1 MKTGTTR
8 TLSFLL
14 ALLLTLMTLPGIAL
28 AEQPAVSRICKLNDQ
43 GDDVRQIQERLI
55 ALGYLDGEANGIFD
69 KATEAALTEFQRMND
84 LLRTGM
90 ADDITLAVLFSDSAR
105 EKDYWEKRRP
115 DDADWLYEAEE
126 AVEEATEAYA
136 YYAEPSLAAA
146 PMPTATAMP
155 KGFSTEEY
163 GHVTENGYTAAQ
175 GTQLS
180 TFSVDVDT
188 AAYAQVRAKILR
200 GERVPADAIR
210 VEQMLNYFSY
220 KYAQPNPGE
229 PFGVTMEVSACPW
242 NEDALLLLIGL
253 QAEVIRDENR
263 PDYNLVFL
271 IDTSGSMYGSDRLDL
286 VKRAFMLMLDELKP
300 TDTVSIVAYASMDR
314 VVIEGVPAAEK
325 TRIMDALNSL
335 EAHGSTNGSAGLTR
349 AYEIADRYAREGS
362 VNRILLATDGDLN
375 VGLTSE
381 GDLARL
387 VQEKKESGVKLT
399 VLGFGYGNYKNNKM
413 EALALYGD
421 GNYWYI
427 DTIYEAR
434 KALVTEAGGT
444 FLTVAEDVKL
454 QVDFNP
460 AQIGAFRLVGY
471 EDRVM
476 AAEDFANDKVDGGMI
491 GSGHQV
497 TALYEIIPAGRDT
510 GVDAPQSKYG
520 TFVPGNSAEWLTLSI
535 RAKTPGSET
544 SNLYSYPWM
553 PEAQPG
559 EPTGNIRFAAAVAET
574 ALLLRNSTY
583 KGSASYTDVQSL
595 LQGCDTVTGDVYKEE
610 FVYLVNQL
618 QRQTELPR

>member
-1 MKTGTTR
+1 MKSGIVR
-8 TLSFLL
+8 TLSILL
-14 ALLLTLMTLPGIAL
+14 ALLLALPCVGAL
-28 AEQPAVSRICKLNDQ
+28 AEQPAISRICKLNDQ
-43 GDDVRQIQERLI
+43 GEDVRQIQERLI
-55 ALGYLDGEANGIFD
+55 ALGYLEGEAGGVFD
-69 KATEAALTEFQRMND
+69 SATEKALLDFQSTNS
-84 LLRTGM
+84 LLKTGM
-90 ADDITLAVLFSDSAR
+90 ADAITLGVLFSDSAL
-105 EKDYWEKRRP
+105 EKDYWSKRWA
-115 DDADWLYEAEE
+115 DDYDEE
-126 AVEEATEAYA
+126 YAVVEEAAETGAYV
-136 YYAEPSLAAA
+136 YYAAEPSMAAA
-146 PMPTATAMP
+146 PMPMATAMP
-155 KGFSTEEY
+155 RSFSTEEY
-163 GHVTENGYTAAQ
+163 GYTAETGYTSAQ
-175 GTQLS
+175 TTQFS

-188 AAYAQVRAKILR
+188 AAYAQVRSKILR
-200 GERVPADAIR
+200 GERVPADAIQ

-220 KYAQPNPGE
+220 DYAQPKAGE
-229 PFGVTMEVSACPW
+229 PFGVTMEMAECPW
-242 NEDALLLLIGL
+242 NENALLLLIGL
-253 QAEVIRDENR
+253 QAEIIRDENR

-314 VVIEGVPAAEK
+314 VVIEGVPASEK

-387 VQEKKESGVKLT
+387 VQEKKEAGVKLT
-399 VLGFGYGNYKNNKM
+399 VLGFGYGNYKDNKM

-454 QVDFNP
+454 QLDFNP
-460 AQIGAFRLVGY
+460 GKVAAFRLVGY

-476 AAEDFANDKVDGGMI
+476 AAEDFANDKVEGGMI

-497 TALYEIIPAGRDT
+497 TALYEIIPASGDA

-520 TFVPGNSAEWLTLSI
+520 TFVPGNSAEWFTLSI
-535 RAKTPGSET
+535 RAKVPGSET
-544 SNLYSYPWM
+544 SDLYSYPWL
-553 PEAQPG
+553 PEAEPG

-574 ALLLRNSTY
+574 ALLLRDSAY
-583 KGSASYTDVQSL
+583 KGSATFENVQAL
-595 LQGCDTVTGDVYKEE
+595 LKGCDTVAGDVYKEE
-610 FVYLVNQL
+610 FVYLVNLL
-618 QRQTELPR
+618 QRQSELAR